1 MLDSASPEPCIV
13 AFWNYTLALLLF
25 PLHWLELLWS
35 FIYFFLHVLH
45 FYRLGSKPFLVF
57 QSSSCQIS
65 ILEFVLWHSYCAVHF
80 LIFTE
85 AFRVFYVKWNQDVVW
100 IEAITMDWH
109 SENPS
114 ALFVTIRSSISSYQ
128 LYLTIIYYYYYCPFN
143 VRVSPSMG
151 VGQLS
156 FVVLKSIRRSNS
168 EANAS
173 FSSVAWFYKWEPWSL
188 HGSI

>member
-1 MLDSASPEPCIV
+1 MV
-13 AFWNYTLALLLF
+13 AWFCKSRTL
-25 PLHWLELLWS
+25 HCRILELHIGTFAFPTPLVRA
-35 FIYFFLHVLH
+35 FVKFYLLFLHVLH

-85 AFRVFYVKWNQDVVW
+85 AFRIFYVKWNQVVVW

-114 ALFVTIRSSISSYQ
+114 ALFVNIRSSISSYQ
-128 LYLTIIYYYYYCPFN
+128 LYLTIICCFKIN
-143 VRVSPSMG
+143 
-151 VGQLS
+151 Q
-156 FVVLKSIRRSNS
+156 KI
-168 EANAS
+168 
-173 FSSVAWFYKWEPWSL
+173 
-188 HGSI
+188 